1 MESHLP
7 LKVLL
12 AAPRSFCAGVTR
24 AIQIVEACLERY
36 GAPVYVRHAIVHNEH
51 VLREM
56 EAKGVI
62 FVEELSEVP
71 DGVPVVFSAHGVP
84 PSVVRSAE
92 ERGLPTID
100 ATCPLVARVHQEAM
114 RHHRSGCQVLVIGK
128 KNHPEILGLL
138 GYLPAKECQ
147 VIGDIEAAQNVQIS
161 MNQPV
166 AYVTQTTLS
175 VEDTGQIVKV
185 LRKRFPKLIEPRKET
200 ICYATANRQKATRTI
215 AAKTEAFLVL
225 GSPTSS
231 NSQRLTEVARQVGC
245 EKVRLVPEPDEL
257 NLTWLNDVSILGLT
271 AGASAPEY
279 LVQKLIDRLAQ
290 RRSLIIEEIPVTE
303 EKIHFRLPLERF
315 PKTPQISVSR
325 PSTKSQHRQE
335 SHHQNKYSAFG

>member
-12 AAPRSFCAGVTR
+12 AAPRSYCAGVNR

-36 GAPVYVRHAIVHNEH
+36 GSPVYVRHAIVHNEH

-84 PSVVRSAE
+84 LSIVRSAE

-100 ATCPLVARVHQEAM
+100 ATCPLVARVHQEAV
-114 RHHRSGCQVLVIGK
+114 RHHRFGYQVLVIGK

-138 GYLPAKECQ
+138 GHLPAMECQ

-161 MNQPV
+161 INQPV

-175 VEDTGQIVKV
+175 VEDTRQIVEV

-200 ICYATANRQKATRTI
+200 ICYATCLLYT
-215 AAKTEAFLVL
+215 
-225 GSPTSS
+225 SPSPRDGLLSRMPSS
-231 NSQRLTEVARQVGC
+231 A
-245 EKVRLVPEPDEL
+245 
-257 NLTWLNDVSILGLT
+257 
-271 AGASAPEY
+271 
-279 LVQKLIDRLAQ
+279 
-290 RRSLIIEEIPVTE
+290 
-303 EKIHFRLPLERF
+303 
-315 PKTPQISVSR
+315 
-325 PSTKSQHRQE
+325 
-335 SHHQNKYSAFG
+335 

>member
-71 DGVPVVFSAHGVP
+71 DGVPVVFSAHGVS

-138 GYLPAKECQ
+138 GYLPAKE
-147 VIGDIEAAQNVQIS
+147 
-161 MNQPV
+161 
-166 AYVTQTTLS
+166 L
-175 VEDTGQIVKV
+175 
-185 LRKRFPKLIEPRKET
+185 
-200 ICYATANRQKATRTI
+200 
-215 AAKTEAFLVL
+215 
-225 GSPTSS
+225 
-231 NSQRLTEVARQVGC
+231 
-245 EKVRLVPEPDEL
+245 
-257 NLTWLNDVSILGLT
+257 
-271 AGASAPEY
+271 
-279 LVQKLIDRLAQ
+279 
-290 RRSLIIEEIPVTE
+290 SLIHI
-303 EKIHFRLPLERF
+303 
-315 PKTPQISVSR
+315 
-325 PSTKSQHRQE
+325 
-335 SHHQNKYSAFG
+335 